1 MTLPGYE
8 AQRSIEMQWA
18 FSNKKQSDYD
28 TLVLDADLLS
38 THPVR
43 EVKPGEITKENRSDR
58 EAVGKGHEFTT
69 DRWEVARSTSLS
81 RVVDGSSY
89 ILGWLLAFAMGK
101 VDTSQPDVTNC
112 PNLYL
117 HKFTFFDPDVEAT
130 AQMPVTTI
138 VEKVSAATALKRYLH
153 AMAVT
158 SLTISGE
165 GYEHISATA
174 EFIGSGRTSDSAL
187 SMPALPTVE
196 YLTSNEAVILLGDAS
211 ENITTRVRSWSV
223 TINNNPREA
232 RGYFPSS
239 GLYRGRLEVGN
250 RSIVPALVVD
260 LQADSDLL
268 DDFLSNQVMALT
280 LTCEGALSQVA
291 PCTDNHLI
299 KFEFPRLYYS
309 ALPIDEADGVYTYS
323 VTFDEESV
331 LYAVGDTPAPLV
343 QISVQNHVDAYLVA
357 SS

>member
-18 FSNKKQSDYD
+18 FSNNKQSDYD
-28 TLVLDADLLS
+28 TKVVDGDLTF

-43 EVKPGEITKENRSDR
+43 EVRPAEVTKEFRSDR
-58 EAVGKGHEFTT
+58 EAVGKGHEFAS
-69 DRWEVARSTSLS
+69 DHWEVARSTALS
-81 RVVDGSSY
+81 RTVDGSSY
-89 ILGWLLAFAMGK
+89 ILGWLLAYAMGK
-101 VDTSQPDVTNC
+101 VATSQPDATNC

-138 VEKVSAATALKRYLH
+138 VEKVSAATALKRYLYS
-153 AMAVT
+153 MAVT
-158 SLTISGE
+158 SLTISAE
-165 GYEHISATA
+165 GFEHISATA
-174 EFIGSGRTSDSAL
+174 ELMGSGKTEASTL

-196 YLTSNEAVILLGDAS
+196 YLTSNAAVIKLGDAA
-211 ENITTRVRSWSV
+211 EVITTRVRSWSV
-223 TINNNPREA
+223 TINNDPRDA

-239 GLYRGRLEVGN
+239 GLYRGRLEIGN

-260 LQADSDLL
+260 LKADSDLH
-268 DDFLSNQVMALT
+268 DDFLNNQVLALEI
-280 LTCEGALSQVA
+280 TCEGALSQAA
-291 PCTDNHLI
+291 PCTYKHMI

-309 ALPIDEADGVYTYS
+309 AMPIDEADGVYTYS

-331 LYAVGDTPAPLV
+331 LYKAGDTPAPLV
-343 QISVQNHVDAYLVA
+343 QISVQNHVDDYLVA
-357 SS
+357 SV